1 MSRAAAALKRLD
13 KLARQRARADVHTER
28 DAYAV
33 LDPDYLYRLALE
45 RQAKL
50 GDALRADG
58 DPAAPIDEAYVE
70 RVWDAAAD
78 TAVALA
84 YLADRVTPHKGGIL
98 PAVESRMAPANRA
111 ERRTRR

>member
-1 MSRAAAALKRLD
+1 MSHATDALKRLD

-33 LDPDYLYRLALE
+33 LDVDYLYRLALE
-45 RQAKL
+45 RQARL

-58 DPAAPIDEAYVE
+58 DLTAAIDEAYVA

-78 TAVALA
+78 VAIALA
-84 YLADRVTPHKGGIL
+84 YLADRVTPHGGAIL

-111 ERRTRR
+111 ERRRKR